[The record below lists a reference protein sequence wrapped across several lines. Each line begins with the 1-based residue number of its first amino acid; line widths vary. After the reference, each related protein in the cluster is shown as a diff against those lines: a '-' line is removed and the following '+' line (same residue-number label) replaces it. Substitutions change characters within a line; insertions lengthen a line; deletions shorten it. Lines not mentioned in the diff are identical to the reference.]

1 MFHTSPS
8 FLVKKTKG
16 GHRLVTSFVEL
27 NKFIKPLPNRLTL
40 PNEVLRRTAKWKY
53 IIVSDLK
60 NVFSLIESKKRFH

>member
-8 FLVKKTKG
+8 FLVKKSKG

-40 PNEVLRRTAKWKY
+40 SNEVLRRTAKWKY

-60 NVFSLIESKKRFH
+60 NVFSVTESKKRFY